1 MIVSSLAFAAY
12 RLATGGGSAP
22 AHEEPGNEL
31 DKEETE
37 DAATTKADHGKT
49 SICSVYQSSNYHS
62 RNQTVLGVFFHNR
75 CGTFPVY
82 SNVHDSD
89 NLFFNFLCISFD

>member
-1 MIVSSLAFAAY
+1 MILPSLAFAAY

-37 DAATTKADHGKT
+37 DATTTKADHGKT
-49 SICSVYQSSNYHS
+49 LIYSVYQSFNYHS
-62 RNQTVLGVFFHNR
+62 RNHTVTW
-75 CGTFPVY
+75 CIFP
-82 SNVHDSD
+82 
-89 NLFFNFLCISFD
+89 